1 MMKQKISA
9 LMDGE
14 LFDEDAEAV
23 LSKLKQNPEAR
34 ADWQVFHLISDALRQ
49 PEHIRPDI
57 SAAMRQRLQDEP
69 IVFAPVT
76 QKKAMWYAVSAAAS
90 VMAITLVAWL
100 SVQSGPEMPAQVA
113 TVPSAVRPASLA
125 IAHDR
130 DDYLSAHQELSPSTH
145 TLGTA
150 LPTPSATGQEKR

>member
-23 LSKLKQNPEAR
+23 LSKLKHNPEAH

-49 PEHIRPDI
+49 PDHIRPDI

-90 VMAITLVAWL
+90 VMAITLVGWL
-100 SVQSGPEMPAQVA
+100 SVQSGPKMPAQVA
-113 TVPSAVRPASLA
+113 TAPSAMRPASLLV
-125 IAHDR
+125 AHDR
-130 DDYLSAHQELSPSTH
+130 DDYLSAHQELSPSTYS
-145 TLGTA
+145 LGT
-150 LPTPSATGQEKR
+150 PSPVSSETGQE